1 MKLQRSIPRIL
12 STLTAAVLLAVFTV
26 PTRASDSKPIAGVT
40 APAWSL
46 KDVDGKTVS
55 SADFKGKVVLLDFWA
70 TWCPPCKAEIPS
82 FVELQKT
89 YGDKGLVV
97 VGVSLDEEGAR
108 VLKPFMKQFGI
119 NYPVVLGDLKTA
131 QAFGGVRS
139 IPTTFIISR
148 DGRIAGRH
156 VGLVS
161 KADFEKAIKPLL
173 AAAPVPAP
181 AKPAVRY

>member
-1 MKLQRSIPRIL
+1 MKLHLNPRL
-12 STLTAAVLLAVFTV
+12 LTGLATAMLLAAFTV
-26 PTRASDSKPIAGVT
+26 PTQASDSKPIAGAT

-70 TWCPPCKAEIPS
+70 TWCPPCKAEIPG

-97 VGVSLDEEGAR
+97 VGVSLDEEGAK

-119 NYPVVLGDLKTA
+119 NYPIVLGDLKTA
-131 QAFGGVRS
+131 QVFGGVRS
-139 IPTTFIISR
+139 IPTTFIIGR
-148 DGRIAGRH
+148 DGRIAGQH
-156 VGLVS
+156 VGLTS

-181 AKPAVRY
+181 VKPAARY